1 MTDEKVNI
9 LLVDDHV
16 ENLVALEALLSDL
29 GRNLVRAQSGIDAL
43 RYLLHLEFALIILDV
58 DMPVINGFETAA
70 LIHEREKSRHTPII
84 FLTAINKTEQ
94 HVFKGYSLGAVD
106 YLTKPFVPE
115 LLRAK
120 VSALVELHKKTEQVK
135 RQAHLLQQI
144 VAELAGSND
153 EIR

>member
-1 MTDEKVNI
+1 MTEERVNI

-58 DMPVINGFETAA
+58 DMPVIDGFETAA
-70 LIHEREKSRHTPII
+70 LIREREKSRHTPII
-84 FLTAINKTEQ
+84 FLTAINKAEP
-94 HVFKGYSLGAVD
+94 HVSKGYSLGAVD

-115 LLRAK
+115 ILRSK
-120 VSALVELHKKTEQVK
+120 VSVFVELHKKREQVNRDRK
-135 RQAHLLQQI
+135 STRLNSSH
-144 VAELAGSND
+144 
-153 EIR
+153 